1 MPRLPLNTADWAGLG
16 CRINGVSMDLAAY
29 KAAVRDT
36 RAKYELSVQRN
47 EELLASY
54 DVNVGGWI
62 GSVAHI
68 SDFALKERQSGLE
81 KKESTVTLATVKAVR
96 GQRVLAELMEVHSSA

>member
-1 MPRLPLNTADWAGLG
+1 
-16 CRINGVSMDLAAY
+16 MDLAAY
-29 KAAVRDT
+29 KTAVLDT

-54 DVNVGGWI
+54 DVNVAGGE

-68 SDFALKERQSGLE
+68 SDFTLKDRQSGLE
-81 KKESTVTLATVKAVR
+81 KKESTVTLATVKTVR
-96 GQRVLAELMEVHSSA
+96 GQRVLAELTEVHGIA